1 MEEGTR
7 TGKSNEETRMTDKEL
22 IIRAA
27 KKKNAKVAAW
37 IRKAGGIN
45 NVTEERAARIAKLC
59 KLKGENYEKSK

>member
-7 TGKSNEETRMTDKEL
+7 RGKSNEETRMTDREL

-27 KKKNAKVAAW
+27 KKKNAKVSAW

-59 KLKGENYEKSK
+59 KLKGENYEKT

>member
-1 MEEGTR
+1 
-7 TGKSNEETRMTDKEL
+7 MTDREL

-27 KKKNAKVAAW
+27 KRKNKKVAAW